1 MLIDPVKLQVEVF
14 TLADAGA
21 WLLTD
26 QTTAAELTLAS
37 IDCRLPMERVFKGAA
52 IASN

>member
-1 MLIDPVKLQVEVF
+1 MLIDPVKRQVEVL

-26 QTTAAELTLAS
+26 QTTTAELTLAS
-37 IDCRLPMERVFKGAA
+37 IDCRLPMERVFKGVA